1 MRITTT
7 IKAFIAIILYGTTII
22 TAFASN
28 NEITCKGNLET
39 GDKQIIEAG
48 VTYNL
53 SYSILGSTAKI
64 QFAGREFNAVTEN
77 GKSWKGLWIKRIDE
91 SIYFSFLPDESGTIK
106 FQIEP
111 NLWYSGS
118 C

>member
-53 SYSILGSTAKI
+53 SS
-64 QFAGREFNAVTEN
+64 RV
-77 GKSWKGLWIKRIDE
+77 
-91 SIYFSFLPDESGTIK
+91 
-106 FQIEP
+106 
-111 NLWYSGS
+111 
-118 C
+118 